1 MSYGDDPLDVIV
13 KEEICDEVPE
23 VEVKINDKKVP
34 TKSLIIQVDTMCMS

>member
-1 MSYGDDPLDVIV
+1 MEEEKISYGDDPLDVIV

-34 TKSLIIQVDTMCMS
+34 TKSYK